1 MNVWVIIVVVTLS
14 VSVLLL
20 ALALYFFVRKS
31 DYISD
36 KDKEFIEFTLD
47 MYIQYAEDLNIHS
60 PQQHKKIVEQLERIK
75 KKHFK
80 SGSKG
85 NEKQTEEK

>member
-1 MNVWVIIVVVTLS
+1 MTVWSIIVIVILS

-31 DYISD
+31 TYIPD
-36 KDKEFIEFTLD
+36 KDKEFIEFTMD

-60 PQQHKKIVEQLERIK
+60 PKQHEKIVEQLERIK

-80 SGSKG
+80 QD
-85 NEKQTEEK
+85 EKN